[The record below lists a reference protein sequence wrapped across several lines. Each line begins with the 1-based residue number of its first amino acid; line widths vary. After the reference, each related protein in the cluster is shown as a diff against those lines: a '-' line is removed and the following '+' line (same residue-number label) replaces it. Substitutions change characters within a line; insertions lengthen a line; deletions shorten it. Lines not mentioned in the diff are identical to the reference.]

1 MAINYQSVLDQLTA
15 HGLDVREL
23 VADGKTHRCKVDG
36 SRDKPGWYL
45 LHDITLERGD
55 RAIVGA
61 FGIWRGSDNGAQ
73 KVDLNLPELSPE
85 QKKAIRDQMRADA
98 KRVEAQRAAET
109 KHAAA
114 RAAAMWKR
122 LSEDGDSE
130 YLARKRV
137 GAHGVRFSPS
147 GSLYIPMCDNA
158 GAVWGLQAILPKGSK
173 RIARTRRDKEFWP
186 AGHEKKGKY
195 HLIGLPT
202 WVVLVA
208 EGYATA
214 ATLHEA
220 TGLPVAVAFD
230 AGNLSPVV
238 DNLRKRYPK
247 VKVLICA
254 DDDRFGRCQWRDETK
269 PKKEQRCVG
278 KIDLLDD
285 SPTCPTCGHE
295 HGVKNTGRITAA
307 NIIGDGIQWIVP
319 RFDDQDARRAAYMK
333 TGSKL
338 SDFNDLRVTETLAVV
353 RDQIDAALAAFGWT
367 APEARRA
374 LQTEGSGDCHA
385 RRAAVSTM
393 SLEDVVDRF
402 IYVDDATGDFVFDNW
417 TASVVKVSK
426 VKSLLPAKARWD
438 EVKDHPTWRSR
449 AVYID
454 QIGFDPSGE
463 DPDVICNRWSGWP
476 TKPKAGQCDR
486 LLDLLRYLV
495 SGEQNAVE
503 VFYFIIKWL
512 AYPIQYPGAKMQSA
526 IVVHGPQGTGK
537 SRFFEAYA
545 KIFGEYSIVLNQ
557 GAIEDKFNSD
567 WSERK
572 LFVLADE
579 IVARSDMYHL
589 KNQLKTLIT
598 GEWVRVNPKNVAA
611 HRERNHMNIVFASN
625 EKMPVVLENDDRRH
639 LIFWTPPPL
648 SREFF
653 DEVDAEIDAGG
664 VEALHDYLLNLD
676 LGSFKPWTHPPMT
689 RSKRELIHR
698 NKESVDLFL
707 EDWQAGDIDDLPFC
721 PCGSS
726 DLYDAYAKWCRRF
739 GVKNPRP
746 SNQFTGDIIKMPG
759 WFYGHKDRYRDMQ
772 THVKKRQRM
781 VVPDDAAL
789 RSPPW
794 NAINDGNGHAF
805 WPAKYDSQTAWLTA
819 KFFEFHLAMQGESA

>member
-1 MAINYQSVLDQLTA
+1 MAINYQSVLDQITA

-23 VADGKTHRCKVDG
+23 VADGKTRRCKVDG

-45 LHDITLERGD
+45 LHEITLERGD
-55 RAIVGA
+55 LAMVGA

-73 KVDLNLPELSPE
+73 KVSLDLPELSVE

-98 KRVEAQRAAET
+98 KRVEAQRKAET
-109 KHAAA
+109 QRAAA
-114 RAAAMWKR
+114 RASAIWRK
-122 LSEDGDSE
+122 LSDDGDSE

-137 GAHGVRFSPS
+137 HAHGVRFSPS
-147 GSLYIPMCDNA
+147 GALYIPMCDNA
-158 GAVWGLQAILPKGSK
+158 GTVWGLQSILPKVAK
-173 RIARTRRDKEFWP
+173 RIARTGRDKEFWP

-202 WVVLVA
+202 WIVLVA

-214 ATLHEA
+214 ASLYEA
-220 TGLPVAVAFD
+220 SGLPVAVAFD
-230 AGNLSPVV
+230 AGNLAPVV
-238 DNLRKRYPK
+238 GALRKRFGRA
-247 VKVLICA
+247 KVLICA

-269 PKKEQRCVG
+269 PKAEQRCVG
-278 KIDLLDD
+278 KIDLWDD
-285 SPTCPTCGHE
+285 SPTCPTCGHD
-295 HGVKNTGRITAA
+295 HKVQNTGRIAAA
-307 NIIGDGIQWIVP
+307 NIIGDGIQWIAP
-319 RFDDQDARRAAYMK
+319 RFADQDARRAAYME
-333 TGSKL
+333 TGAKL
-338 SDFNDLRVTETLAVV
+338 SDYNDLHVTDGLALV
-353 RDQIDAALAAFGWT
+353 RDQVDAALTTFGWT
-367 APEARRA
+367 APEARRGLA
-374 LQTEGSGDCHA
+374 PEGGGESSG
-385 RRAAVSTM
+385 RRAAVSIM
-393 SLEDVVDRF
+393 GLEDIVERF
-402 IYVDDATGDFVFDNW
+402 IYVDDATGEFVFDTW
-417 TASVVKVSK
+417 TASVAKRTKV
-426 VKSLLPAKARWD
+426 VSLLPAKARWD
-438 EVKDHPTWRSR
+438 EVKDHPTWRAR

-463 DPDVICNRWSGWP
+463 DPNVICNRWGGWP
-476 TKPKAGQCDR
+476 TVPKAGKCDR
-486 LLDLLRYLV
+486 LLDLLKYLV
-495 SGEQNAVE
+495 SGESNAQE
-503 VFYFIIKWL
+503 VFDFIIRWL
-512 AYPIQYPGAKMQSA
+512 AYPIQHPGAKMQSA
-526 IVVHGPQGTGK
+526 LVVHGPQGTGK

-545 KIFGEYSIVLNQ
+545 EIFGEYSIVLNQ

-589 KNQLKTLIT
+589 KNQLKNLIT
-598 GEWVRVNPKNVAA
+598 GKRVRVNPKNVAA
-611 HRERNHMNIVFASN
+611 HSEANHMNIVFASN

-664 VEALHDYLLNLD
+664 IEALHDYLLNVD
-676 LGSFKPWTHPPMT
+676 LTGFHRWTHPPMT

-698 NKESVDLFL
+698 NKESVDLFI

-746 SNQFTGDIIKMPG
+746 ANQFSGDIIKMPG
-759 WFYGHKDRYRDMQ
+759 WYYGHRDRYADLN
-772 THVKKRQRM
+772 TTAKKRQRM
-781 VVPDDAAL
+781 VVPADSDL
-789 RSPPW
+789 RAPPW
-794 NAINDGNGHAF
+794 NAINDGHGHAY
-805 WPAKYDSQTAWLTA
+805 WPSRYDTQTDWLTA
-819 KFFEFHLAMQGESA
+819 KFFEFRQAAQGESA